1 MSPEYNYSARSGSGE
16 IVKGS
21 INADSE
27 KDAAKVLHEEG
38 LFITSLAQLPVAGE
52 GRFSLNMDISGL
64 SPFGK
69 GFKTAE
75 LAHFSRQF
83 SVLVASGIP
92 LVQSLE
98 IMRQQTEDEHVSDML
113 TEVRQSVEAGQSFS
127 DSLSEHPDYFPN
139 LFVQLVRVGET
150 GGVLDEVLK
159 ELSAYYQRRDVIA
172 KEVKGA
178 LYYPATILVVATA
191 VIIIL
196 LTFVVPT
203 ITSMLVGLGG
213 DLPLPTRILIGSSNF
228 LSSYWWLLLAGLAVF
243 LLLMRYYLK
252 TSSGR
257 LRRDK
262 ILLKLPVAGE
272 LVRKVQISRFAST
285 LSLMLSSGVNL
296 LNALPAMENVIEN
309 EVLKDVLEEARSRV
323 REGSDLSRP
332 LSKSGEFPPIVI
344 QMLQVG
350 EQTGSMEEML
360 DRLAEYY
367 ELEVEKA
374 IEGGI
379 SLIEP
384 AIIIMMAVVVGG
396 VVASILLPM
405 FEIYTQI

>member
-1 MSPEYNYSARSGSGE
+1 MSPEYTYRARSSSGD
-16 IVKGS
+16 IVDGVV
-21 INADSE
+21 NADSQKE
-27 KDAAKVLHEEG
+27 AAHILHEQE
-38 LFITSLAQLPVAGE
+38 LFITSLDQKQDTKE
-52 GRFSLNMDISGL
+52 GGFSLNMDLSSI

-69 GFKTAE
+69 GFKTSD

-83 SVLVASGIP
+83 SVLVAAGIP

-98 IMRQQTEDEHVSDML
+98 IMRQQTEKENVRELL
-113 TEVRQSVEAGQSFS
+113 TEVRQSVEAGTSFS
-127 DSLSEHPDYFPN
+127 EALAEHPNYFPN

-172 KEVKGA
+172 KEVRGA
-178 LYYPATILVVATA
+178 LYYPASILLVATA
-191 VIIIL
+191 VVVIM

-203 ITSMLVGLGG
+203 ITDMLVSLGG
-213 DLPLPTRILIGSSNF
+213 DLPITTRIMIGTSSF
-228 LSSYWWLLLAGLAVF
+228 LSSFWWLILGGLAALF
-243 LLLMRYYLK
+243 LISRYYFN
-252 TSSGR
+252 TVSGR

-262 ILLKLPVAGE
+262 VLLKLPVAGS
-272 LVRKVQISRFAST
+272 LIRKVQISRFAST

-309 EVLKDVLEEARSRV
+309 QVLKDVLEEARSRV

-332 LSKSGEFPPIVI
+332 LKKSGEFPPIVI

-384 AIIIMMAVVVGG
+384 IIIVMMGIVVGG
-396 VVASILLPM
+396 IVASIILPL
-405 FEIYTQI
+405 FDIYTQF